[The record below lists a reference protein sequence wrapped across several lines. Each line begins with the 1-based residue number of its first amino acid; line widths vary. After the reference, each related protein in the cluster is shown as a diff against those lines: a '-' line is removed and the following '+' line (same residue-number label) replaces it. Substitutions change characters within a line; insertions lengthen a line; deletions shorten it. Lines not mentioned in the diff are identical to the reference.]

1 MLGPDPDDRRELVD
15 LGDEPGYEGVRREL
29 HERLFTWFLRR
40 RNRTEMPADFLFG
53 MGPERDERLGIMI
66 GHW

>member
-1 MLGPDPDDRRELVD
+1 MPWSSSTSATTPATQ
-15 LGDEPGYEGVRREL
+15 GVRREL
-29 HERLFTWFLRR
+29 HDRLFTWFRRR
-40 RNRTEMPADFLFG
+40 RNRTEMTEEFLFE

>member
-1 MLGPDPDDRRELVD
+1 MRHDPDELVD
-15 LGDEPGYEGVRREL
+15 LGADPGYERVRREL
-29 HERLFTWFLRR
+29 HERLFTWFRRR
-40 RNRTEMPADFLFG
+40 RNRTETEESILFG